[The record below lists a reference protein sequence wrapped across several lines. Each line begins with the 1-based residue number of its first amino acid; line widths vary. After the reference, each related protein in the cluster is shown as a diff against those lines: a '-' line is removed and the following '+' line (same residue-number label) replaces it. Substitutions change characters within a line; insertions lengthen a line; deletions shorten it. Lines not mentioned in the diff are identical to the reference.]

1 MLKLLIPIILLLSIV
16 MLNPN
21 CVHAG
26 GLSTKFVEVT
36 LENLEL
42 GKLYSVKELTGKT
55 LVITNTTADQ
65 KVDIAIEPEA
75 PVDYNLVEGYEP
87 IPDIN
92 WVMVEK
98 SYFVDIGPDKEAET
112 DILISI
118 PDDEALYG
126 KKYQVYIYSHTAGT
140 AATFRMGLM
149 SRLFLHI
156 SEKPSAPSEK
166 PGVPREK
173 QSTPIEKPGV
183 PKEGRS
189 L

>member
-1 MLKLLIPIILLLSIV
+1 MLNSIIKTALVCTAILLLSSSV
-16 MLNPN
+16 AN
-21 CVHAG
+21 AG

-42 GKLYSVKELTGKT
+42 GKIYSVKEKTGKT
-55 LVITNTTADQ
+55 LVIKNTTED
-65 KVDIAIEPEA
+65 KTVDIAMEPEA

-87 IPDIN
+87 IPDIS
-92 WVMVEK
+92 WVVIEK
-98 SYFVDIGPDKEAET
+98 SYFTDVGPGKEAET

-156 SEKPSAPSEK
+156 SEKPSAASEK
-166 PGVPREK
+166 TGV
-173 QSTPIEKPGV
+173 T
-183 PKEGRS
+183 KE
-189 L
+189 